1 MLTMRPGLT
10 AVALDVDGTLVDSE
24 RDGHRV
30 AFNQAFAEAGRPDR
44 WSVNRYGALVRVT
57 GGRRR
62 LEHYL
67 QSEGMPSIEAQQT
80 ARRLHRRKTEIFIEM
95 VKAGRVPARPGVLE
109 LLDGL
114 AEQDVAIHVVT
125 TGRRAWVEPLLDG
138 LFGRRRFGQIV
149 TGDDV
154 GALKPHP
161 AAYQLLLTRSGLGA
175 QDVVAVEDSA
185 NGLAAALAAG
195 LQCVVV
201 TNDYTRCEDM
211 DGALWVSRSF
221 TDVTVRQFVRPA
233 LRVPPRGLT
242 ASPCQSD
249 VLPLA

>member
-1 MLTMRPGLT
+1 MLTMRPEPV
-10 AVALDVDGTLVDSE
+10 AVAFDVDGTLVDSE

-30 AFNQAFAEAGRPDR
+30 AFNRAFAEADRPDR
-44 WSVNRYGALVRVT
+44 WSVDLYGALVRVT

-62 LEHYL
+62 LDHFF
-67 QSEGMPSIEAQQT
+67 QSQGMPSVEAERT
-80 ARRLHRRKTEIFIEM
+80 ARRLHQRKTEIFIEM
-95 VKAGRVPARPGVLE
+95 VKAGHVPARPGVLE
-109 LLDGL
+109 LLDEL

-138 LFGRRRFGQIV
+138 LFGLRRFGQIV

-161 AAYQLLLTRSGLGA
+161 AAYQLLMTRTGLA
-175 QDVVAVEDSA
+175 AHDVVAVEDSA

-201 TNDYTRCEDM
+201 TNDYTRCEEM
-211 DGALWVSRSF
+211 EGALWVARSF
-221 TDVTVRQFVRPA
+221 TDVTVRHLLAGSQTPRLTRDRP
-233 LRVPPRGLT
+233 
-242 ASPCQSD
+242 
-249 VLPLA
+249 